1 MELAIVLLVLLAG
14 VIFYIVRP
22 GSKHV
27 DPSTP
32 ADPAPAAPPAPAP
45 AAPEVRQELPSD
57 SALMRMKKADLL
69 SLATSQGVNVP
80 TSSTKAEI
88 VSELTT
94 QLK

>member
-1 MELAIVLLVLLAG
+1 MELAIVVLLITAG

-27 DPSTP
+27 DPS
-32 ADPAPAAPPAPAP
+32 ASANPAPAP
-45 AAPEVRQELPSD
+45 APAPELPSE
-57 SALMRMKKADLL
+57 SALMRMKKSDLL
-69 SLATSQGVNVP
+69 TFATSQGVNVP

>member
-1 MELAIVLLVLLAG
+1 MELAIVVLLITAG
-14 VIFYIVRP
+14 VILYIVRP

-32 ADPAPAAPPAPAP
+32 VNPAPAAPPAP
-45 AAPEVRQELPSD
+45 EVQQELPSE
-57 SALMRMKKADLL
+57 SALMRMKKSDLL

>member
-32 ADPAPAAPPAPAP
+32 VNPAPAAPPAP
-45 AAPEVRQELPSD
+45 EVAELPSE
-57 SALMRMKKADLL
+57 SALMRMKKSELL

>member
-14 VIFYIVRP
+14 VIFYVIRP

-32 ADPAPAAPPAPAP
+32 ADPAPAAPPAP
-45 AAPEVRQELPSD
+45 EVQQELPSE
-57 SALMRMKKADLL
+57 SALMRMKKSDLL

>member
-1 MELAIVLLVLLAG
+1 MELAIVVLLITAG
-14 VIFYIVRP
+14 LIFYVVRP

-27 DPSTP
+27 NPSTP
-32 ADPAPAAPPAPAP
+32 VNPTA
-45 AAPEVRQELPSD
+45 AAPEVQLELPSE
-57 SALMRMKKADLL
+57 SALMRMKKSDLL

>member
-1 MELAIVLLVLLAG
+1 MELAIVVLLITAG

-27 DPSTP
+27 DPS
-32 ADPAPAAPPAPAP
+32 ASANPAPASAPAPAP
-45 AAPEVRQELPSD
+45 ELPSE
-57 SALMRMKKADLL
+57 SALMRMKKSDLL
-69 SLATSQGVNVP
+69 TFATSQGVNVP

>member
-1 MELAIVLLVLLAG
+1 MELAIVLLVVLAG
-14 VIFYIVRP
+14 VIFYIIRP

-27 DPSTP
+27 DPSAP
-32 ADPAPAAPPAPAP
+32 ANPAPTAPPAPPAP
-45 AAPEVRQELPSD
+45 ELPSE
-57 SALMRMKKADLL
+57 SALLRMRKSDLV
-69 SLATSQGVNVP
+69 AFAASQGVNVP

>member
-1 MELAIVLLVLLAG
+1 MELAIVVLLITAG
-14 VIFYIVRP
+14 VIFYIIRP

-27 DPSTP
+27 DPS
-32 ADPAPAAPPAPAP
+32 AAANPAPAP
-45 AAPEVRQELPSD
+45 APAPAPELPSE
-57 SALMRMKKADLL
+57 SALMRMKKSDLL

>member
-1 MELAIVLLVLLAG
+1 MELAIVVLLITAG
-14 VIFYIVRP
+14 VIFYIIRP

-27 DPSTP
+27 DPSAP
-32 ADPAPAAPPAPAP
+32 ANPAPAAPPAP
-45 AAPEVRQELPSD
+45 ELPSE
-57 SALMRMKKADLL
+57 SALMRMKKSDLL
-69 SLATSQGVNVP
+69 TLATSQGVNVP

>member
-1 MELAIVLLVLLAG
+1 MELAIVLLVVLAG
-14 VIFYIVRP
+14 VIFYIIRP

-32 ADPAPAAPPAPAP
+32 ANPAPAAPPAPD
-45 AAPEVRQELPSD
+45 LPSE
-57 SALMRMKKADLL
+57 SALMRMKKSDLL

-80 TSSTKAEI
+80 TSSTKADI

>member
-32 ADPAPAAPPAPAP
+32 ADPAPAAPPAP
-45 AAPEVRQELPSD
+45 EVAELPSE
-57 SALMRMKKADLL
+57 SSLMRMKKADLL